1 MTSYIREVNWFGPER
16 QDTERQETERQE
28 TERQENVLIFPG
40 L

>member
-1 MTSYIREVNWFGPER
+1 MTSYIREVNWFGP
-16 QDTERQETERQE
+16 ERQETERQE